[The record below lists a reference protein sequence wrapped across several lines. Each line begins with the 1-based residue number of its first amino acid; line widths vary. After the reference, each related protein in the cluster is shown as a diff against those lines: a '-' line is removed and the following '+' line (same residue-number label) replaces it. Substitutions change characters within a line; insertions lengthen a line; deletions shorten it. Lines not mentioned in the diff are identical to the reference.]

1 MAPYDCSRSEPGR
14 QILET
19 GESIGAFPF
28 ASNGRT
34 FIRAQD
40 PAGRQ

>member
-19 GESIGAFPF
+19 GESIGAFHPLPM
-28 ASNGRT
+28 A
-34 FIRAQD
+34 AHLEPQD